1 MLYKF
6 ENKVSAAAFA
16 LIKVLIREW
25 YVLRQ
30 HLVIV
35 VDGILLEERFVIS
48 LVDRPKDVL
57 ESTIVLRDR
66 ILG

>member
-35 VDGILLEERFVIS
+35 DGILLEERFVIS